1 MKVKWQS
8 DAPNMEL
15 VIPTGQY
22 LPYELPVATKEVL
35 GGVKVDGDTIN
46 ITSDGVISTQKV
58 DLSGV
63 ATKVELEEV
72 ENKIPDIS
80 GLATK
85 SELATVENKIP
96 DTSGLATKTELT
108 EVENKI
114 PDVSN
119 FATKDEI
126 PDVSGLATKAELN
139 EVAATIPNS
148 DDLATKAELNAVQ
161 SSIPDTTGLATKVEL
176 SNVEAKIPDTSG
188 FATKAELPTE
198 YVKSV
203 NSANNA
209 LTFTTNS
216 NNTVEYKP
224 IFYVNATMDGLSGGS
239 LVQRGGE
246 ITADKTYDEI
256 NNALIAG
263 KMVQLKIVNTKYNA
277 NDYWVMTSALVCNSD
292 TTKSIIFFG
301 HGKLGSDN
309 TYVSK
314 STYWTYKAVVYDN
327 NTWVFE
333 GDNICRTA
341 ITQSEQFVREQAFAT
356 QASLS
361 NVEAKIPDIT
371 GLATKVE
378 LSNVAANIPETYL
391 EVANLGDGS
400 LTIINNKG
408 ESVTFTPSTGGAVD
422 SVNGQTGTVV
432 LDIPTKV
439 SELENDSGYLTSHQ
453 DISNLA
459 TKVELSTVEAKIPDT
474 SGLATKVELQTVEG
488 SIPSEYLKNASVTD
502 NKLTITKSS
511 GDTIEF
517 SGGGGGGQAQLDY
530 NIQST
535 ATFTEQNKEVMK
547 SAIKFGTGF
556 SIDGCKVI
564 RIIGFGSRRIFIIL
578 RANGATDNHVIGY
591 QVDIDADKNVT
602 SSKFSTFIDYV
613 LVGNNSAISGDI
625 ITSDNWESY
634 INLSTS
640 EWTKANSKDDS
651 NLYNAKQLWVI
662 GMNGSQYYEGIF
674 RFDYSYSTTVL
685 GDCININFMLDET
698 FWFKYDGTSIDT
710 SNGIIVAVYYKT

>member
-8 DAPNMEL
+8 DATNMEL
-15 VIPTGQY
+15 VIPKGQY

-46 ITSDGVISTQKV
+46 ITSDGVISAQKV

-72 ENKIPDIS
+72 ENKIPDTS

-85 SELATVENKIP
+85 SELVTVESKIP

-108 EVENKI
+108 AVENKI
-114 PDVSN
+114 PDVSG

-126 PDVSGLATKAELN
+126 PNVSGLATKVELN
-139 EVAATIPNS
+139 EVAATIPSS
-148 DDLATKAELNAVQ
+148 DNLATKAELNAVQ
-161 SSIPDTTGLATKVEL
+161 SSIPDTSGLATKVEL
-176 SNVEAKIPDTSG
+176 SNVEAKIPDTSN

-198 YVKSV
+198 YIKSV

-224 IFYVNATMDGLSGGS
+224 IFYVNATMAGLAYRNTSDVKTYYIEG
-239 LVQRGGE
+239 LTP
-246 ITADKTYDEI
+246 ITADATYVEI
-256 NNALIAG
+256 KNALVDGQI
-263 KMVQLKIVNTKYNA
+263 VQLKMTDASHNQFWIMASDYSREENTNKIWFSGQGYYLDSHPWTFYATVNESNEWSFKGYDIYVLA
-277 NDYWVMTSALVCNSD
+277 VADSKEWV
-292 TTKSIIFFG
+292 K
-301 HGKLGSDN
+301 
-309 TYVSK
+309 
-314 STYWTYKAVVYDN
+314 
-327 NTWVFE
+327 
-333 GDNICRTA
+333 
-341 ITQSEQFVREQAFAT
+341 QQAFAT

-361 NVEAKIPDIT
+361 NVEAKIPDTT

-378 LSNVAANIPETYL
+378 LSNVAADIPETYL

-474 SGLATKVELQTVEG
+474 SGLATKNEVSSVEAK
-488 SIPSEYLKNASVTD
+488 IPTTYLKSATVNN
-502 NKLTITKSS
+502 NKLTITNAD
-511 GDTIEF
+511 DTSIEF
-517 SGGGGGGQAQLDY
+517 TGGGSGGGGVQLDY
-530 NIQST
+530 NILST
-535 ATFTEQNKEVMK
+535 ATFTEQHKEVMK

-591 QVDIDADKNVT
+591 QVDTDADRNVI
-602 SSKFSTFIDYV
+602 SSRFSTFIDYV
-613 LVGNNSAISGDI
+613 LVGSNSAISGDI

-640 EWTKANSKDDS
+640 EWTKANSNDDS
-651 NLYNAKQLWVI
+651 NLYNAKQLWVVA
-662 GMNGSQYYEGIF
+662 MNGNSYYEGIF
-674 RFDYSYSTTVL
+674 RFDYSAATTVL
-685 GDCININFMLDET
+685 GDCTYVTFRLDDT
-698 FWFKYDGTSIDT
+698 FPFSYDGTSISTT
-710 SNGIIVAVYYKT
+710 SGVIIAIYYKT